1 MVKQK
6 VYVGSIQP
14 LDKTPFNG
22 DEGKA
27 VFAKG
32 LEEAGEV
39 LEAWKEVRDAPTPF
53 QRRVARE
60 HLKAEVADLFMC
72 AVDCCSAM
80 GINDA
85 TSMIHAC
92 ERRQMGR
99 GRISIG
105 GNDGC
110 R

>member
-1 MVKQK
+1 MAQQK
-6 VYVGSIQP
+6 VYVGVIQP
-14 LDKTPFNG
+14 LDETPFYG

-39 LEAWKEVRDAPTPF
+39 LEAWKEVRDAPSPF
-53 QRRVARE
+53 QRKVAVE

-72 AVDCCSAM
+72 AADCCSAM
-80 GINDA
+80 GINNA
-85 TSMIHAC
+85 ASIIRAC

-99 GRISIG
+99 GRISVG
-105 GNDGC
+105 GDDGC
-110 R
+110 